1 MHFQRSVG
9 EKAESSPRN
18 RQARFR
24 KGPPLLNQFVIY
36 LWRAYAGSKY
46 QQRGRCQWN
55 EFAPGNPATTL
66 IDTSGFNYRVLSN
79 IGEFS
84 PNKKTLYDFTPL
96 AGMKSFLFHGAEQVS
111 VRVMPGIGSRSAV
124 NLTGRS
130 PAQHRSAARSCF
142 PPITYVS
149 HYYPSHAARKN

>member
-1 MHFQRSVG
+1 
-9 EKAESSPRN
+9 
-18 RQARFR
+18 
-24 KGPPLLNQFVIY
+24 
-36 LWRAYAGSKY
+36 
-46 QQRGRCQWN
+46 
-55 EFAPGNPATTL
+55 
-66 IDTSGFNYRVLSN
+66 VLSN

-130 PAQHRSAARSCF
+130 PAQHRSAGSFLFSADHIRQSLLLHPMPREGTESIASVTTTSEAVPGKACGLERTRKLDRRDCSHLR
-142 PPITYVS
+142 PTEIT
-149 HYYPSHAARKN
+149 RQ